1 MTEETAPLQARL
13 RYGARNIH
21 SIGPDHAAGLLQAA
35 AELIDA
41 QLEALEATEREDV
54 SRALDLLDELRN
66 TAIPV
71 ARLREEMLKP
81 AREYLKARLVALG
94 G

>member
-1 MTEETAPLQARL
+1 MGLKSQQLGE
-13 RYGARNIH
+13 
-21 SIGPDHAAGLLQAA
+21 DVAATRAK
-35 AELIDA
+35 
-41 QLEALEATEREDV
+41 QLEATEAVRAAKTALETHNATEREDV